1 MKFIRWASIIIALVM
16 AVASLY
22 FRSARITLSV
32 IAGAAIVISS
42 FELTNLVISRTL
54 GGSKRSVALFVIIA
68 LLKLTLL
75 GFVLWFLVVKMPVH
89 ALAFIVGLTT
99 MIITIGFFGLYN
111 EKD

>member
-1 MKFIRWASIIIALVM
+1 MKIIRWVSIIVALLM
-16 AVASLY
+16 AVGSLY

-32 IAGAAIVISS
+32 LAGAAIIITS

-54 GGSKRSVALFVIIA
+54 GQKKRSVMAFIIIA

-75 GFVLWFLVVKMPVH
+75 GLILWFLIVKMPVH

-99 MIITIGFFGLYN
+99 MIIAIGFVGLYN

>member
-1 MKFIRWASIIIALVM
+1 MKFIRWASIIIAAIM
-16 AVASLY
+16 AAASLY
-22 FRSARITLSV
+22 YRSAKITFSV

-54 GGSKRSVALFVIIA
+54 GGSKKSVTAFVIIA

-75 GFVLWFLVVKMPVH
+75 GFVLWYLVVKLPVH

-99 MIITIGFFGLYN
+99 MVITIGFFGLYN